1 MNYKDIDLRVTED
14 HNVLK
19 ESVREFAR
27 EVLRPAAIEL
37 DALTPEQVV
46 EKDSIFHDCM
56 RQMYELDYHTVMLP
70 EAVGGSGLDP
80 LSQHIFFEEVGYAS
94 AGFAVA
100 IAVASFAP
108 LFATLSQ
115 RPELIEKVVLPFIA
129 CKDASNFSCW
139 GITEPNH
146 GSDNLSVG
154 TSHFRDPNVV
164 QQVRAK
170 KVGNEWILNG
180 QKSAWVSCA
189 PVATNGA
196 IFVNIDPSMGISG
209 GGICIVDL
217 TQPGVSKGEPLN
229 KIGQRDLPQGE
240 LFFDNAVCPEEM
252 MVFDQQHY
260 EMMTGVT
267 LAHANALMGAIFTG
281 VARSAYDLALQH
293 CTERTQGGKLLS
305 QHQLV
310 QKKLFDMFA
319 KVEAARSLSRSV
331 VIAILSTETPDKKY
345 SIVTKVTC
353 TNTAFEVASEAV
365 QLFGGYGLT
374 KEYPIEKIFRD
385 ARAGMIEDGSNDVLS
400 IVAGNQIIQEAS

>member
-1 MNYKDIDLRVTED
+1 MNYKDIDVNITED

-19 ESVREFAR
+19 ESVREFAN
-27 EVLRPAAIEL
+27 EILRPAAIEL

-56 RQMYELDYHTVMLP
+56 RKMYELDYHTVMMP

-100 IAVASFAP
+100 IAVASFGP
-108 LFATLSQ
+108 LFATISG
-115 RPELIEKVVLPFIA
+115 RSELIDKVVTPFVE

-139 GITEPNH
+139 AITEPNH
-146 GSDNLSVG
+146 GSDNLAVG
-154 TSHFRDPNVV
+154 TDHFRSPDVV
-164 QQVRAK
+164 QQVRATK
-170 KVGNEWILNG
+170 KGSEWFLNG

-189 PVATNGA
+189 PVATNA
-196 IFVNIDPSMGISG
+196 VVFTNIDPALGMSG
-209 GGICIVDL
+209 GGICLVDL
-217 TQPGVSKGEPLN
+217 TQPGVSKGTPLD
-229 KIGQRDLPQGE
+229 KIGQRELPQGE
-240 LFFDNAVCPEEM
+240 LFFDNAVCPEDM
-252 MVFDQQHY
+252 MIFDQQSY
-260 EMMTGVT
+260 EIMTGAT

-310 QKKLFDMFA
+310 QKKLFDMFR
-319 KVEAARSLSRSV
+319 KVEAARSLSRAAVNFHLTSEV
-331 VIAILSTETPDKKY
+331 PDKKY
-345 SIVTKVTC
+345 SIASKVTC
-353 TNTAFEVASEAV
+353 TSIAFEVASEAV

-385 ARAGMIEDGSNDVLS
+385 ARAGMIEDGSNDTLS
-400 IVAGNQIIQEAS
+400 IIAANQIIQEAS

>member
-19 ESVREFAR
+19 ESVQEFAR
-27 EVLRPAAIEL
+27 DVLRPAAIEL

-80 LSQHIFFEEVGYAS
+80 LSQHIFFEEMGYAS
-94 AGFAVA
+94 AGFAIS

-115 RPELIEKVVLPFIA
+115 RPELIEKVVLPFVA

-146 GSDNLSVG
+146 GSDNLCVG
-154 TSHFRDPNVV
+154 TDQFRDPKVV

-170 KVGNEWILNG
+170 KVGNEWVLNG

-189 PVATNGA
+189 PVATNGT
-196 IFVNIDPSMGISG
+196 IFVNIDPSMGMSG
-209 GGICIVDL
+209 GGVCIVDL
-217 TQPGVSKGEPLN
+217 TQPGVSKGEPLD

-240 LFFDNAVCPEEM
+240 LFLR
-252 MVFDQQHY
+252 Q
-260 EMMTGVT
+260 
-267 LAHANALMGAIFTG
+267 
-281 VARSAYDLALQH
+281 
-293 CTERTQGGKLLS
+293 
-305 QHQLV
+305 
-310 QKKLFDMFA
+310 
-319 KVEAARSLSRSV
+319 RSL
-331 VIAILSTETPDKKY
+331 P
-345 SIVTKVTC
+345 
-353 TNTAFEVASEAV
+353 
-365 QLFGGYGLT
+365 
-374 KEYPIEKIFRD
+374 
-385 ARAGMIEDGSNDVLS
+385 
-400 IVAGNQIIQEAS
+400 